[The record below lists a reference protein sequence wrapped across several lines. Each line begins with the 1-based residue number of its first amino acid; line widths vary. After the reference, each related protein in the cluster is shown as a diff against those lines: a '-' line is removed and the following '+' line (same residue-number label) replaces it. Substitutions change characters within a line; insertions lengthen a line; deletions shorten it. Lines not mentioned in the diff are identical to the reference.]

1 VHRLRPLL
9 AFAALMLAPAAA
21 HAQEDFATWLTAL
34 RAEARSQGISDQ
46 TLNAALDGI
55 APIQRVIELD
65 RDQPEFT
72 QTFWTYLGKRV
83 SASRIERGRA
93 LLKKNA
99 DLLRRIQAQYGVQA
113 RFLVAFWGLET
124 NFGQYM
130 GSFPVIGSLA
140 TLAHDP
146 RRSDFFRAELLD
158 ALRIV
163 EGGHVSPASMK
174 GSWAGAMGQ
183 PQFMPSTFVRHAV
196 DDDGDGKRDIWNSL
210 PDVFASASNFLKRSG
225 WQEGE
230 TWGREV
236 TLPSGFDLELGGLKL
251 RRTLDEWQRLGV
263 RHANGSDLPRVA
275 GMQASLIL
283 PGGHRGPAF
292 LVYQNFR
299 TIMVWNRSIL
309 YAIAVGHL
317 ADRLVGLGPLVVAK
331 APVDDRPLSRTQV
344 VEIQTAL
351 AARGFA
357 PGEPDGVVGP
367 MTRQAIKAYQRQ
379 TALPPDG
386 HADHA
391 LWQRLNAGQ

>member
-1 VHRLRPLL
+1 MHTLRSVIAVALVILL
-9 AFAALMLAPAAA
+9 PAAA
-21 HAQEDFATWLTAL
+21 SAQDDFRTWLAGL
-34 RAEARSQGISDQ
+34 RAEARDQGISDR
-46 TLNAALDGI
+46 TLDAALADITPI
-55 APIQRVIELD
+55 ARVIELD

-72 QTFWTYLGKRV
+72 ETFWTYLGKRV
-83 SASRIERGRA
+83 STRRIERGRA
-93 LLKKNA
+93 LLKSHA
-99 DLLRRIQAQYGVQA
+99 GLLQRIQAQYGVQA

-124 NFGQYM
+124 NFGEYM

-163 EGGHVSPASMK
+163 DAGHITPVAMK

-196 DDDGDGKRDIWNSL
+196 DDDGDGRRDIWNSL
-210 PDVFASASNFLKRSG
+210 PDVFASAANFLQRSG
-225 WQEGE
+225 WQRGE

-236 TLPSGFDLELGGLKL
+236 TLPSGFDVELNGLK
-251 RRTLDEWQRLGV
+251 RRRSLADWQRLGV
-263 RHANGSDLPRVA
+263 RRADGSDLPQVA

-299 TIMVWNRSIL
+299 TILVWNRSIL

-317 ADRLVGLGPLVVAK
+317 ADRLVGLGPLAAK
-331 APVDDRPLSRTQV
+331 APADDRPLSRTQV
-344 VEIQTAL
+344 IEIQTTL
-351 AARGFA
+351 AALGFQ

-367 MTRQAIKAYQRQ
+367 MTREAIKDYQRQ
-379 TALPPDG
+379 TALPADG
-386 HADHA
+386 YADHR
-391 LWQRLNAGQ
+391 LWQRLQTNR

>member
-1 VHRLRPLL
+1 MNTLRLVI
-9 AFAALMLAPAAA
+9 AVAIAVSFADSAK
-21 HAQEDFATWLTAL
+21 AQDDFGTWLSGL
-34 RAEARSQGISDQ
+34 RAEARGQGISDR
-46 TLNAALDGI
+46 TLDAALSDI
-55 APIQRVIELD
+55 IPIPRVIELD

-72 QTFWTYLGKRV
+72 ETFWTYLGKRV
-83 SASRIERGRA
+83 NQRRIERGRA
-93 LLKKNA
+93 LLKRHA
-99 DLLRRIQAQYGVQA
+99 GLLQRIQAQYGVQA
-113 RFLVAFWGLET
+113 KFLVSFWGLET
-124 NFGQYM
+124 NFGEYM

-163 EGGHVSPASMK
+163 DAGHVTPAAMN

-196 DDDGDGKRDIWNSL
+196 DDDGDGRRDIWNSL
-210 PDVFASASNFLKRSG
+210 PDVFASAANFLQRSG
-225 WQEGE
+225 WQRGE

-236 TLPSGFDLELGGLKL
+236 TLPAGFDFDLSGLK
-251 RRTLDEWQRLGV
+251 RRRSLADWQRLGV
-263 RHANGSDLPRVA
+263 RRADGSDLPIVE

-283 PGGHRGPAF
+283 PGGYRGPAF

-317 ADRLVGLGPLVVAK
+317 ADRLVGLGPLAAK
-331 APVDDRPLSRTQV
+331 APADDRPLSRTQV

-351 AARGFA
+351 AALGFQ

-367 MTRQAIKAYQRQ
+367 MTRDAIKDYQRQ
-379 TALPPDG
+379 ISQPADG
-386 HADHA
+386 YADHR
-391 LWQRLNAGQ
+391 LWQRLSNNR